1 MNPVLQQL
9 LTADSGIGLCWLG
22 NLGWLLCADGKLIAT
37 DLGLDRS
44 SRLFP
49 SPIPTAELAPHLDL
63 HFITHEHRDH
73 FSGPTSEIL
82 GPRTAPVSS
91 SCRPTARDVPQNS
104 RSPKTGSR
112 SPSRTLVPTGNPR
125 WHRSRSKESA
135 SSRSA
140 HFTAIPTSPYTGAQT
155 TTIAVMS

>member
-9 LTADSGIGLCWLG
+9 LTVDSGIGLCWLG
-22 NLGWLLCADGKLIAT
+22 NLGWLRRVDGKLIAN

-49 SPIPTAELAPHLDL
+49 SSIPTAELAPHLDL

-82 GPRTAPVSS
+82 ASHGSCQFVLPANCAGRAAEFKIPEDRITVAVPDSRPHGEPTLAPV
-91 SCRPTARDVPQNS
+91 
-104 RSPKTGSR
+104 
-112 SPSRTLVPTGNPR
+112 TL
-125 WHRSRSKESA
+125 
-135 SSRSA
+135 
-140 HFTAIPTSPYTGAQT
+140 
-155 TTIAVMS
+155 